1 MEYIMD
7 KYKTNISF
15 TICYNPIAESLK
27 KDFEQM
33 TSFQAMLE
41 LEKNVP
47 QLEELKEIQ
56 PYLNKTLIRVL
67 ATFDDFYPALY
78 KYHPSFGEK

>member
-1 MEYIMD
+1 MA

-15 TICYNPIAESLK
+15 TICRNPIAESFK

-33 TSFQAMLE
+33 SCFQAMLE
-41 LEKNVP
+41 LEKNIP

-56 PYLNKTLIRVL
+56 PYLDKTLIRVL
-67 ATFDDFYPALY
+67 ACFEDFYPALY
-78 KYHPSFGEK
+78 RYHPPFEESK

>member
-1 MEYIMD
+1 MD
-7 KYKTNISF
+7 KYKTNIGF
-15 TICYNPIAESLK
+15 TFYRNPIAESLK

-41 LEKNVP
+41 LEKNIP

-56 PYLNKTLIRVL
+56 PYLNKTLVRVL
-67 ATFDDFYPALY
+67 ACFEDFYPALY
-78 KYHPSFGEK
+78 RYHPPFGEK